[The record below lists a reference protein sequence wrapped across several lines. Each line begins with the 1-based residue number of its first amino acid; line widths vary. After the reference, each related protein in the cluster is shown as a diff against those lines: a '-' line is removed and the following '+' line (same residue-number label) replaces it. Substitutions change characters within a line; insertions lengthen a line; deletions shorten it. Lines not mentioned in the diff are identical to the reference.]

1 MISLIIIL
9 SLIHLHIFKIINNE
23 DFKNLQ
29 NKINN
34 LLETHLILDCDY
46 IFNKDEDTKTGII
59 INKTMTIDGQNHI
72 INGLNQSKI
81 FYIYNT
87 TLIIKDINFIY
98 GFSKDFGGAINLI
111 NSSLEIINCTFSS
124 NNANIYGG
132 AIYLNNSYL
141 NLSKSIFKF
150 NKAEGLYSNGG
161 GINSENSMLNVN
173 ESIFYNNSA
182 DEGGAIY
189 CINTTLNI
197 FDSDFYNNNAN
208 WYGGALLSDSQ
219 LLIYKS
225 NFNNN
230 KAGYK
235 GGAIHTTLYNEDYI
249 ASLLL
254 ENSIM
259 FNNDAEYG
267 GAISSS
273 NIEFVHI
280 YNSEIY
286 NNNAS
291 FGSVIS
297 RLSSN
302 NIEII
307 NSSCYDNNAKYG
319 GILYSM
325 AGGNNIFINDNFEN
339 NRASIGG
346 LIYTISGRIS
356 SKQTNYSSKF
366 IHCDLIDNFGKK
378 GLIYSVFDEL
388 IIESS
393 NITILNKSYTIP
405 IIYKIIAGR
414 VIENNNWWG
423 EINPDLNK
431 LIIYEYENIT
441 NNNNIFDNE
450 EITEGCS
457 STFIQI
463 DDDNAAFTFRR
474 DSSTSINVNII
485 YQNNGI
491 LQYKSDPDYFWHA
504 IINKDGWIVG
514 SGGVDT
520 PYSSEKLE
528 AYAKIMIKENKI
540 IDEFI
545 DKVFRVKSMYDL
557 GHFLIKSPN
566 GTYGLVI
573 NIIGENIVK
582 IEKGKINHGEYIIS
596 PNDYNYYRKGKI
608 SDLKIKENYTYI
620 SRYLAAIDEYSS
632 VRTNDFTYNIITKDK
647 SKYVDIFVSNDD
659 GSLAN
664 KSNNSYL
671 YNDINIKDKYILGEK
686 VPIIMNGLYLDRYL
700 ISNDSRDNNG
710 KNIRLNS
717 YLIFLLLI
725 SLLS

>member
-1 MISLIIIL
+1 
-9 SLIHLHIFKIINNE
+9 
-23 DFKNLQ
+23 
-29 NKINN
+29 
-34 LLETHLILDCDY
+34 
-46 IFNKDEDTKTGII
+46 
-59 INKTMTIDGQNHI
+59 MTIDGQNHI

-87 TLIIKDINFIY
+87 SLIIKDINFIY

-124 NNANIYGG
+124 NNANINGG

-141 NLSKSIFKF
+141 NLLNSIFKF
-150 NKAEGLYSNGG
+150 NKAEDLYSNGG
-161 GINSENSMLNVN
+161 GINSENSRLKVK
-173 ESIFYNNSA
+173 ESIFYYNSA

-219 LLIYKS
+219 LLIYNS

-235 GGAIHTTLYNEDYI
+235 GGAIHITLYNYDYI

-273 NIEFVHI
+273 NNEFVHI

-297 RLSSN
+297 RMSSN
-302 NIEII
+302 NIEMI

-325 AGGNNIFINDNFEN
+325 AGGNNIFINDKFEN
-339 NRASIGG
+339 NRANTRG

-366 IHCDLIDNFGKK
+366 IHCNLIDNFGKK

-393 NITILNKSYTIP
+393 NITILNQSYNIP
-405 IIYKIIAGR
+405 IIYKKIAGGF
-414 VIENNNWWG
+414 IENNNWWG

-431 LIIYEYENIT
+431 LIVYEYENIT
-441 NNNNIFDNE
+441 NNFNKFDNE
-450 EITEGCS
+450 GIIEGCS

-463 DDDNAAFTFRR
+463 DDD
-474 DSSTSINVNII
+474 
-485 YQNNGI
+485 
-491 LQYKSDPDYFWHA
+491 K
-504 IINKDGWIVG
+504 
-514 SGGVDT
+514 
-520 PYSSEKLE
+520 
-528 AYAKIMIKENKI
+528 
-540 IDEFI
+540 
-545 DKVFRVKSMYDL
+545 
-557 GHFLIKSPN
+557 
-566 GTYGLVI
+566 
-573 NIIGENIVK
+573 
-582 IEKGKINHGEYIIS
+582 
-596 PNDYNYYRKGKI
+596 
-608 SDLKIKENYTYI
+608 
-620 SRYLAAIDEYSS
+620 
-632 VRTNDFTYNIITKDK
+632 
-647 SKYVDIFVSNDD
+647 
-659 GSLAN
+659 
-664 KSNNSYL
+664 
-671 YNDINIKDKYILGEK
+671 
-686 VPIIMNGLYLDRYL
+686 
-700 ISNDSRDNNG
+700 
-710 KNIRLNS
+710 
-717 YLIFLLLI
+717 
-725 SLLS
+725 